1 MIDLFWED
9 VEKTRRG
16 EFVVPES
23 TRPPKKQKVEQCMIV
38 FKLDEN
44 GQELSNFIQKA

>member
-9 VEKTRRG
+9 VEKARRG

-23 TRPPKKQKVEQCMIV
+23 TRPSKKQKVEECKIV
-38 FKLDEN
+38 FNKLDEN
-44 GQELSNFIQKA
+44 GQSS